1 MKRDVAAL
9 IAFINSRRDRPH
21 KWGSRSNDCASFA
34 NGAVK
39 ATTGEGALGGLHWSG
54 KIGALRAL
62 KSVGG
67 IEAALDARFERI
79 APAEAHRGD
88 IAAIPAETMAGLGE
102 DEIEALGLHPMI
114 VEGPTLVSPGER
126 GLRRCKRSLAVAA
139 WDVTRRK

>member
-9 IAFINSRRDRPH
+9 IAFIDSRRDSPH

-39 ATTGEGALGGLHWSG
+39 AATGKGALAGLHWTG

-62 KSVGG
+62 TAIGG
-67 IEAALDARFERI
+67 MEAALDARFERI

-88 IAAIPAETMAGLGE
+88 IAAIPAGIMAGLG
-102 DEIEALGLHPMI
+102 
-114 VEGPTLVSPGER
+114 
-126 GLRRCKRSLAVAA
+126 
-139 WDVTRRK
+139 